1 MRLGQRGALDF
12 HGRLVLLPVH
22 GLAKGGCRQAFLIKG
37 HLEPVEQQAVNRRD
51 ACPFVD
57 PARKRKCVVAPRAMY
72 PDRFRWR
79 NMSGIGYYRGH
90 GRRRLL
96 DVLVERRSDSAYAH
110 IGLVFKM
117 FPIRRHSFTLPL
129 VSLFLRNNVS
139 YYDEKALLRYSATYL
154 SNGTDYLIA
163 VYTID

>member
-1 MRLGQRGALDF
+1 
-12 HGRLVLLPVH
+12 
-22 GLAKGGCRQAFLIKG
+22 
-37 HLEPVEQQAVNRRD
+37 
-51 ACPFVD
+51 
-57 PARKRKCVVAPRAMY
+57 
-72 PDRFRWR
+72 
-79 NMSGIGYYRGH
+79 MSGIGYYRGH